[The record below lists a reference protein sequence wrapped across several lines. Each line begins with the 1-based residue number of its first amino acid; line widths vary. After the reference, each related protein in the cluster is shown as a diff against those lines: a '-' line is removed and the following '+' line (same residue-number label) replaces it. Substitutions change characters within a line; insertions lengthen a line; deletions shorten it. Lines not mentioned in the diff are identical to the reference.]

1 MTFPPELKAFVN
13 QQEWTF
19 AKTYA
24 STWPHEY
31 IVRDR
36 VDKDLFTRLVEHV
49 RTFGHEESFYS
60 KRFTYYHEA
69 GMVYWTMGEP
79 IEETTL
85 INRCTE
91 EQTYEYRLM
100 HGMLP
105 ESRGMCAQEDA
116 PQDIVG
122 AVVRLKRAPALHI
135 AEYREG
141 ARSGD

>member
-1 MTFPPELKAFVN
+1 MTFPSDLRAFVD
-13 QQEWTF
+13 QQGWMF

-36 VDKDLFTRLVEHV
+36 VDEHLFTRLVQHI
-49 RTFGHEESFYS
+49 RTSGQEERFYS

-79 IEETTL
+79 IEETT
-85 INRCTE
+85 IVNRCKE

-100 HGMLP
+100 HRTLP
-105 ESRGMCAQEDA
+105 ESKGARAQEDA
-116 PQDIVG
+116 PHD
-122 AVVRLKRAPALHI
+122 
-135 AEYREG
+135 
-141 ARSGD
+141 GDAIRGD

>member
-1 MTFPPELKAFVN
+1 MTFPPELAAFVN

-36 VDKDLFTRLVEHV
+36 VDEGLFTRLVQHV

-60 KRFTYYHEA
+60 KRYTYYHEA

-79 IEETTL
+79 MEETTL
-85 INRCTE
+85 VNRCRDD
-91 EQTYEYRLM
+91 QTYEYRLR
-100 HGMLP
+100 HGTLP
-105 ESRGMCAQEDA
+105 GEKQDRDNARGEGELWGSAL
-116 PQDIVG
+116 
-122 AVVRLKRAPALHI
+122 RLRGTLGVCPSLTL
-135 AEYREG
+135 
-141 ARSGD
+141 